1 MAPFSCLKSNIVSIT
16 IDFLVL
22 VIWHPL
28 SRQESDQKKNKLKLS
43 YFSETR
49 LGQGGLLGSQKW
61 KIIEKDVLNV
71 YGDIM
76 LIFMALLERL

>member
-1 MAPFSCLKSNIVSIT
+1 M
-16 IDFLVL
+16 VL

-49 LGQGGLLGSQKW
+49 LCQGGLLGSKKW

-71 YGDIM
+71 YGQWTYHANFYGVVGTSIV
-76 LIFMALLERL
+76 LRV

>member
-71 YGDIM
+71 YGHIM